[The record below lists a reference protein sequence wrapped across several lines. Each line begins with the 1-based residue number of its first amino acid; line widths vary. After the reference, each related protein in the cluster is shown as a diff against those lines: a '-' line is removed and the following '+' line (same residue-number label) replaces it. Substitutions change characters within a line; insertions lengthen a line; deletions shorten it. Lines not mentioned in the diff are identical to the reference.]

1 MTGTPA
7 RCPWCA
13 GDALMQAYHDH
24 EWGTPVRDDDR
35 RQFEFLI
42 LEGAQAGLSWRTILH
57 KRAGYRRAYRDFAAA
72 GVARF
77 GAAERDALLRNPEI
91 VRNRLKID
99 ASIANAR
106 AFLAVQEQFGSFC
119 AYLWRFVDGVPVV
132 GGWRGD
138 GEVPA
143 QTGLSRTVSRDLKAR
158 GFRFVGPI
166 IVYSHL
172 QAVGL
177 VNDHLRDCFR
187 FAQLTAAAGHRPV
200 PLSSAPAGTSPSTVS
215 PRADPRADAPGF
227 GAQIST
233 NKRNT

>member
-1 MTGTPA
+1 MGEPR

-13 GDALMQAYHDH
+13 GDALMQAYHDG
-24 EWGTPVRDDDR
+24 EWGTPVWDDDR
-35 RQFEFLI
+35 LQFEFLT

-57 KRAGYRRAYRDFAAA
+57 KRAGYRRAYHDFAVTR
-72 GVARF
+72 VARF
-77 GAAERDALLRNPEI
+77 GAAERDALLRNREI

-106 AFLAVQEQFGSFC
+106 AFLAVQEQFGSFS
-119 AYLWRFVDGVPVV
+119 AYLWRFVDGAPVV
-132 GGWRGD
+132 GGWRGED
-138 GEVPA
+138 EVPA
-143 QTGLSRTVSRDLKAR
+143 QTELSQRVSRDLKRR
-158 GFRFVGPI
+158 GFRFVGPT

-187 FAQLTAAAGHRPV
+187 FRELAAAAGNRPASH
-200 PLSSAPAGTSPSTVS
+200 PGAPAGPSPSTARS
-215 PRADPRADAPGF
+215 DADRRSAAPHERAR
-227 GAQIST
+227 IST

>member
-1 MTGTPA
+1 MTGERR

-13 GDALMQAYHDH
+13 GDALMQAYHDR
-24 EWGTPVRDDDR
+24 EWGTPVWEDDR

-42 LEGAQAGLSWRTILH
+42 LEAAQAGLSWRTILH
-57 KRAGYRRAYRDFAAA
+57 KRAGYRRAYHDFA
-72 GVARF
+72 VDRVVRF
-77 GAAERDALLRNPEI
+77 GRAERDALVGNPEI

-106 AFLAVQEQFGSFC
+106 AFVGVQEQYGSFC
-119 AYLWRFVDGVPVV
+119 AYLWRFVGGVPVV
-132 GGWRGD
+132 GGWRRE

-143 QTGLSRTVSRDLKAR
+143 ATALSERVSRDLKER

-172 QAVGL
+172 QAVGV

-187 FAQLTAAAGHRPV
+187 FAELAAATHAG
-200 PLSSAPAGTSPSTVS
+200 APGGASPSTTG
-215 PRADPRADAPGF
+215 PAADRHPASGRDAH
-227 GAQIST
+227 IST
-233 NKRNT
+233 NERTI